1 MCVELKAHDK
11 EGLSALL
18 MIGIANAAMW
28 MCLLSFPP
36 AVKAQSVTD
45 TQVAFRLQNQID
57 VLKDRQTESQL
68 SVAVLVEKLGAVERA
83 QIQIGAK
90 LDTIITGI
98 VALFGTIL
106 SGCGVAYFSLRMG
119 WVSARA

>member
-1 MCVELKAHDK
+1 MCVELEAHDRG
-11 EGLSALL
+11 GLSVLL
-18 MIGIANAAMW
+18 MLGAANAIVW
-28 MCLLSFPP
+28 MCVLIFPQP
-36 AVKAQSVTD
+36 VDAQRID
-45 TQVAFRLQNQID
+45 PQVESRIQAQVD
-57 VLKDRQTESQL
+57 VLADRQL
-68 SVAVLVEKLGAVERA
+68 DNRMNVAILTEKLAAMERS
-83 QIQIGAK
+83 QTEITRK